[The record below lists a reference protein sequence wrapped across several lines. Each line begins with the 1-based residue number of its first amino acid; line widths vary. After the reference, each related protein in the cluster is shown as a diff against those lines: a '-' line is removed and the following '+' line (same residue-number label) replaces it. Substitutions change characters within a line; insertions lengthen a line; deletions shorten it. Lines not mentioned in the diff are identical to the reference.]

1 MSDEEQMGESAPLSE
16 RSIEQTGAA
25 LRRAMPA
32 VMFGAGFTDRAMARL
47 VAERITVSPDVLR
60 FTAMQRSFHRLAAAA
75 AIVIIALGAH
85 NTMLV
90 RAEHTSLVEAA
101 LGLEPVSAE
110 SAFASTADT
119 YQ

>member
-1 MSDEEQMGESAPLSE
+1 M
-16 RSIEQTGAA
+16 IEINDDAA
-25 LRRAMPA
+25 LVSRARTGDDAAFRVLVERHQDA
-32 VMFGAGFTDRAMARL
+32 VARTVFGMLGAGDEADDVGQEWRARPIRRL
-47 VAERITVSPDVLR
+47 
-60 FTAMQRSFHRLAAAA
+60 RSMCMTRRRRCAS
-75 AIVIIALGAH
+75 
-85 NTMLV
+85 